1 MQYWQKLIT
10 LTGKERTVH
19 AYLKL
24 ITDRTEK
31 RFFVWYWYEFVF
43 NDHLSLKHFVAFGQ
57 IQFCFSAAKIPLV
70 MFSALSKC
78 SSQRVCVCVFVDM
91 YMISKYVLGLR
102 DASVPL
108 LVDPKEM
115 DESRCIALSYSPA
128 RTLSHIV
135 PRMSAFQLPHLSLCL
150 SWCLSFSCLTLNKL
164 SISLTTHTHTPKWAQ
179 SYTPHILQLH
189 FLPIPKPHQISW
201 GLFMGYF
208 LTHKKCY
215 YITVTLFIINRTVI
229 LYQSL
234 EEMVLWF
241 SSTAVV

>member
-1 MQYWQKLIT
+1 MQQPT
-10 LTGKERTVH
+10 
-19 AYLKL
+19 
-24 ITDRTEK
+24 
-31 RFFVWYWYEFVF
+31 
-43 NDHLSLKHFVAFGQ
+43 
-57 IQFCFSAAKIPLV
+57 C
-70 MFSALSKC
+70 
-78 SSQRVCVCVFVDM
+78 VCVCVYVDM

-164 SISLTTHTHTPKWAQ
+164 SISLTTHTYTPKWAQ

-189 FLPIPKPHQISW
+189 FFPMPKPHQISW

>member
-31 RFFVWYWYEFVF
+31 RFFVWYWYELVF

-57 IQFCFSAAKIPLV
+57 VLFCFNVAKIPLV
-70 MFSALSKC
+70 LFSTLSKC
-78 SSQRVCVCVFVDM
+78 SSQRVCVYVFM

-115 DESRCIALSYSPA
+115 DESRCIALSYRPA
-128 RTLSHIV
+128 RTPTATLC
-135 PRMSAFQLPHLSLCL
+135 QGCLPFNSPTSPSVSPDVSLFL
-150 SWCLSFSCLTLNKL
+150 ALPLNKL
-164 SISLTTHTHTPKWAQ
+164 CISLTTHT
-179 SYTPHILQLH
+179 YTPNQPNPILLIY
-189 FLPIPKPHQISW
+189 FSCKPPQISW
-201 GLFMGYF
+201 GLSMGYF